1 MLRLNEVLT
10 RVVAWHNRHPLARRI
25 QATQVHSIGEVLL
38 PFASALPLVGTTAPA
53 PAPAP
58 VRAPA
63 PTSAPAA
70 AAAPKA
76 GGSLADVVSAR
87 AAARPAAAA
96 AAAATATAPGWA
108 PHSVSPDV
116 LADPAGATD
125 LDPFAPESAAGT
137 APASAGE
144 GGRDDETAP
153 ADSITGPIT
162 GQSPDQKADPALDAA
177 APAAAAAPPLSD
189 SDSDSDL
196 GSNSNSNSDPDPDPD
211 PDPDSESESDSSPA
225 AAAAVAV
232 DTATPARAVA
242 SVNEAPDIDLASGLD
257 EPPQFNAASANKAAN
272 APDPAVQPPASDIDV
287 TSPPAAAPAAGLSG
301 PAWPAAAPVGWL
313 CRIARRIGMH
323 RTGRRPGWPRLE
335 AAFSRD
341 FIWPLT
347 PQQVAR
353 WAQRHGRAQSMAPA
367 DWPRRQVAP
376 DPALAGPLRQAGL
389 PHTVQLHLLTAAIG
403 VGDRRIRV
411 LMDGDGRI
419 LGPRAYSRPR
429 SASAAVL
436 LLAGLL
442 GAGWQWAVPTSA
454 DGGGKAARLAQVAE
468 AASAASAGSAVA
480 AVAAA
485 SAASAAATTAAAS
498 VVALAASTA
507 SAPATVLPT
516 STTTASATAFLTASN
531 TASVAAPITAS
542 ATAPVTVATTAS
554 ITAATPSAEPAADAP
569 PLGRIRPALSDDER
583 RIAKQQA
590 VRLREA
596 PGAAPATARAALAG
610 APPAT
615 VYAIVSRATGQRD
628 AAARSLAVMRSARA
642 RLSSTTSDRS
652 ELMQNQGQWRAAWWP
667 FASPLDAERARS
679 MLAARGL
686 KAEVVAF

>member
-1 MLRLNEVLT
+1 MQALRLNEVLT

-38 PFASALPLVGTTAPA
+38 PFASAQPLAGTTAPA
-53 PAPAP
+53 PA
-58 VRAPA
+58 RAPA

-96 AAAATATAPGWA
+96 AAAAAPPGLA
-108 PHSVSPDV
+108 PHSVSPNG

-125 LDPFAPESAAGT
+125 LDPFAADSAAGT
-137 APASAGE
+137 APPPAAAAASGAE
-144 GGRDDETAP
+144 GGRDDETPP
-153 ADSITGPIT
+153 ADPST
-162 GQSPDQKADPALDAA
+162 DQKADPALDAA
-177 APAAAAAPPLSD
+177 AAPAAAPPNSNSD
-189 SDSDSDL
+189 SDSDSD
-196 GSNSNSNSDPDPDPD
+196 
-211 PDPDSESESDSSPA
+211 SSPGA
-225 AAAAVAV
+225 AATVAV
-232 DTATPARAVA
+232 DTATPARAEA
-242 SVNEAPDIDLASGLD
+242 SVNEAPDIDLATGLD
-257 EPPQFNAASANKAAN
+257 EPPHFNAASANKAAK
-272 APDPAVQPPASDIDV
+272 APDPAVEPPAPDIDL
-287 TSPPAAAPAAGLSG
+287 TSPPAPAPAPAAELSA

-313 CRIARRIGMH
+313 RRNARRIGAH
-323 RTGRRPGWPRLE
+323 LTGRRPGWPRLE

-341 FIWPLT
+341 FIWPLS

-353 WAQRHGRAQSMAPA
+353 WAQRHGQAQSMAPA

-376 DPALAGPLRQAGL
+376 DPALVGPLRQAGL

-442 GAGWQWAVPTSA
+442 GAAWPWVVPTPA
-454 DGGGKAARLAQVAE
+454 DGGGKTARLAQVAE
-468 AASAASAGSAVA
+468 AASAASAASAVSA
-480 AVAAA
+480 VSAVSAASAVAAA
-485 SAASAAATTAAAS
+485 SAASFASAAATTAAAS
-498 VVALAASTA
+498 VLALAASTA

-516 STTTASATAFLTASN
+516 STTTAPATAS
-531 TASVAAPITAS
+531 ITAPV
-542 ATAPVTVATTAS
+542 TAPVTVATTAS
-554 ITAATPSAEPAADAP
+554 ITVATPPAEPAADAP

-596 PGAAPATARAALAG
+596 QGAAPATARAAPAG
-610 APPAT
+610 APLAT
-615 VYAIVSRATGQRD
+615 VYAVVSRATGQRD
-628 AAARSLAVMRSARA
+628 AAARSLAVMQSARA
-642 RLSSTTSDRS
+642 RLSSPAPEHS

-667 FASPLDAERARS
+667 FASQLDAERARS

>member
-1 MLRLNEVLT
+1 MRGIMQVLQLNEVLT

-25 QATQVHSIGEVLL
+25 QAAQVHSIGEVLL
-38 PFASALPLVGTTAPA
+38 PFASAQPLVGTTAPA
-53 PAPAP
+53 PAPAS
-58 VRAPA
+58 APA
-63 PTSAPAA
+63 PAPAA
-70 AAAPKA
+70 AAATRV

-96 AAAATATAPGWA
+96 AAS
-108 PHSVSPDV
+108 HSVSPHG

-125 LDPFAPESAAGT
+125 LDPFAPDSAAGT
-137 APASAGE
+137 APPPAAAAASGAE
-144 GGRDDETAP
+144 GGRDDPTPP
-153 ADSITGPIT
+153 ADPST
-162 GQSPDQKADPALDAA
+162 DQNADPALDATA
-177 APAAAAAPPLSD
+177 APAAAPPNSASASD
-189 SDSDSDL
+189 VPP
-196 GSNSNSNSDPDPDPD
+196 G
-211 PDPDSESESDSSPA
+211 A
-225 AAAAVAV
+225 AATVAV
-232 DTATPARAVA
+232 DTATPARAEA
-242 SVNEAPDIDLASGLD
+242 SVNQAPDIDLANGLD
-257 EPPQFNAASANKAAN
+257 EPPHFNAASANTAAN
-272 APDPAVQPPASDIDV
+272 ATDAAAEPTAADIGL
-287 TSPPAAAPAAGLSG
+287 TSPPAPAPAPAAALSA

-313 CRIARRIGMH
+313 RRIARRIEAH
-323 RTGRRPGWPRLE
+323 WTGRRPGWPRLE

-341 FIWPLT
+341 FIWPLS

-353 WAQRHGRAQSMAPA
+353 WAQRHGQAQSMAPA

-376 DPALAGPLRQAGL
+376 DPALVGPLRQAGL

-442 GAGWQWAVPTSA
+442 GAGWPWAVPTPA
-454 DGGGKAARLAQVAE
+454 DDGGKTARLAQVAK
-468 AASAASAGSAVA
+468 AASAASA
-480 AVAAA
+480 VAAA
-485 SAASAAATTAAAS
+485 SFASAAATTAAAS
-498 VVALAASTA
+498 VLALAASTA
-507 SAPATVLPT
+507 SAPATVLPS
-516 STTTASATAFLTASN
+516 STTTAPAIAVI
-531 TASVAAPITAS
+531 TASVTKS
-542 ATAPVTVATTAS
+542 VTKPVTKSVTTPVTAATTAS
-554 ITAATPSAEPAADAP
+554 ITAATPPAERAADAP

-596 PGAAPATARAALAG
+596 PGAAPATARAAPVG
-610 APPAT
+610 APSAT
-615 VYAIVSRATGQRD
+615 VYALVSRATDQRD
-628 AAARSLAVMRSARA
+628 AAARSLAVMRAARA
-642 RLSSTTSDRS
+642 RLSSPAPDRS

-667 FASPLDAERARS
+667 FASQLDAERARS

>member
-1 MLRLNEVLT
+1 MQALRLNEVLT

-38 PFASALPLVGTTAPA
+38 PFASAQPLAGTTAPA

-58 VRAPA
+58 ARAPA

-96 AAAATATAPGWA
+96 AAAAAPPGLA
-108 PHSVSPDV
+108 PHSAPPDE

-125 LDPFAPESAAGT
+125 LDPFAPDSPAGT
-137 APASAGE
+137 APPPAAAAASGAE
-144 GGRDDETAP
+144 GGRDDETPP
-153 ADSITGPIT
+153 ADPST
-162 GQSPDQKADPALDAA
+162 DQKADPALDAA
-177 APAAAAAPPLSD
+177 AAPAAAPPNSNSNSD
-189 SDSDSDL
+189 SDSDSD
-196 GSNSNSNSDPDPDPD
+196 
-211 PDPDSESESDSSPA
+211 SSPGA
-225 AAAAVAV
+225 AATVAV
-232 DTATPARAVA
+232 DTATPARAEA
-242 SVNEAPDIDLASGLD
+242 SVNEAPDIDLATGLD
-257 EPPQFNAASANKAAN
+257 EPPHFNAASANKAAK
-272 APDPAVQPPASDIDV
+272 APDPAVEPPAPDIDL
-287 TSPPAAAPAAGLSG
+287 TSPPAAVPAAELSA

-313 CRIARRIGMH
+313 RRNARRIGAH
-323 RTGRRPGWPRLE
+323 LTGRRPGWPRLE

-341 FIWPLT
+341 FIWPLS

-353 WAQRHGRAQSMAPA
+353 WAQRHGQAQAMAPA

-376 DPALAGPLRQAGL
+376 DPALVGPLRQAGL

-419 LGPRAYSRPR
+419 IGPRAYSRPR

-442 GAGWQWAVPTSA
+442 GAAWPWAVPTPA
-454 DGGGKAARLAQVAE
+454 DDGGKTARLAQVAE
-468 AASAASAGSAVA
+468 AASAVSAVSA
-480 AVAAA
+480 ASVASAA
-485 SAASAAATTAAAS
+485 SAASAMSAMSAAS
-498 VVALAASTA
+498 TASATSVLALAASTA
-507 SAPATVLPT
+507 SAPASVLPAS
-516 STTTASATAFLTASN
+516 STTAPASAP
-531 TASVAAPITAS
+531 V
-542 ATAPVTVATTAS
+542 TAPVTAPIIAPVTASVTAPVSVATTAS
-554 ITAATPSAEPAADAP
+554 ITVATPPAEPAADAP

-615 VYAIVSRATGQRD
+615 VYAVVSRATGQRD
-628 AAARSLAVMRSARA
+628 AAVRSLAVMQSARA
-642 RLSSTTSDRS
+642 RLSSPAPEHS

-667 FASPLDAERARS
+667 FASQLDAERARS

>member
-1 MLRLNEVLT
+1 MQVLQLNEVLT

-38 PFASALPLVGTTAPA
+38 PFASAQPLAGTTAP
-53 PAPAP
+53 
-58 VRAPA
+58 APA

-96 AAAATATAPGWA
+96 AAAAAPPGLA
-108 PHSVSPDV
+108 PHSVSPNG

-125 LDPFAPESAAGT
+125 LDPFAPDSATGT
-137 APASAGE
+137 APSPEAAAASGAE
-144 GGRDDETAP
+144 GGRDDETPP
-153 ADSITGPIT
+153 ADPST
-162 GQSPDQKADPALDAA
+162 DQKADPALDAA
-177 APAAAAAPPLSD
+177 AAPAAAPPNSNSD
-189 SDSDSDL
+189 SDSDSD
-196 GSNSNSNSDPDPDPD
+196 
-211 PDPDSESESDSSPA
+211 SSPGA
-225 AAAAVAV
+225 AATVAV
-232 DTATPARAVA
+232 DTATPARAEA
-242 SVNEAPDIDLASGLD
+242 SVNEAPDIDLATGLD
-257 EPPQFNAASANKAAN
+257 EPPHFNAASANKAAK
-272 APDPAVQPPASDIDV
+272 APDPAVEPPAPDIDL
-287 TSPPAAAPAAGLSG
+287 TSPPAAVPAAELSA

-313 CRIARRIGMH
+313 RRNARRIGAH
-323 RTGRRPGWPRLE
+323 LTGRRPGWPRLE

-341 FIWPLT
+341 FIWPLS

-353 WAQRHGRAQSMAPA
+353 WAQRHGQAQSMAPA

-376 DPALAGPLRQAGL
+376 DPALVGPLRQAGL

-442 GAGWQWAVPTSA
+442 GAAWPWVVPTPA
-454 DGGGKAARLAQVAE
+454 DGGGKTARLAQVAE
-468 AASAASAGSAVA
+468 AASAASAASAVSA
-480 AVAAA
+480 VSAVSAASAVAAA
-485 SAASAAATTAAAS
+485 SAASFASAAATTAAAS
-498 VVALAASTA
+498 VLALAASTA

-516 STTTASATAFLTASN
+516 STTTAPATAS
-531 TASVAAPITAS
+531 ITAPV
-542 ATAPVTVATTAS
+542 TAPVTVATTAS
-554 ITAATPSAEPAADAP
+554 ITMATPPAEPAADAP

-615 VYAIVSRATGQRD
+615 VYAVVSRATGQRD
-628 AAARSLAVMRSARA
+628 AAVRSLAVMQSARA
-642 RLSSTTSDRS
+642 RLSSPAPEHS

-667 FASPLDAERARS
+667 FASQLDAERARS